1 VGGGHA
7 GYRVYACKNGRVAVA
22 ALEPHFA
29 KALCAAAGIAD
40 ASISSMMSAPTQ
52 VQIADF
58 LLGKTR
64 KELDKLAT
72 ERDIPLFT
80 LCK

>member
-1 VGGGHA
+1 
-7 GYRVYACKNGRVAVA
+7 
-22 ALEPHFA
+22 
-29 KALCAAAGIAD
+29 
-40 ASISSMMSAPTQ
+40 MMSAATQ
-52 VQIADF
+52 AQVADF

-64 KELDKLAT
+64 KALDKLAT

>member
-1 VGGGHA
+1 
-7 GYRVYACKNGRVAVA
+7 
-22 ALEPHFA
+22 
-29 KALCAAAGIAD
+29 LCAAAGIAD

-52 VQIADF
+52 AQIADF

-64 KELDKLAT
+64 KALDKLAT